1 MSVNDFSFDDEMEVT
16 DFVRSNS
23 HFSKNMDSIQDSVFY
38 LDRSVMECNLPELVV
53 CYKESTYHVV
63 KDICIDDG
71 VLTKDKFLFDSG
83 ANEKFLPSKTDLEA
97 QLVKENLKAH
107 PEGNQSGK
115 DIDDE
120 CGTKK
125 KLDADTCIQDVSL
138 LEESESN
145 KGIPYQCDSKDLI
158 LSREMKEDAVKMITE
173 DVSKELYTL
182 GLGELLL
189 MSEMSTVKAEI
200 VCSDCRSDGT
210 QQQNFQNSSEKEA
223 TVMPALVSPVEESN
237 NGNEEA
243 ILSAPA
249 LVSAAE
255 ESEHGKWEAT
265 LISPVLASAS
275 EESTSRRIVDEVSDS
290 SARTSSKDR
299 CCHNLD
305 LEPLASG
312 STPKLED
319 PADQLLSSN
328 LQLGY
333 GECSFSA
340 AGLITYSGPIAYS
353 GSLSHRSDS
362 STTSTRSFAFPI
374 LQSEWNSSPVR
385 MAKAERRH
393 YRKHRGWR
401 QGLLCCRF

>member
-1 MSVNDFSFDDEMEVT
+1 
-16 DFVRSNS
+16 
-23 HFSKNMDSIQDSVFY
+23 
-38 LDRSVMECNLPELVV
+38 V

-120 CGTKK
+120 CGMKK

-145 KGIPYQCDSKDLI
+145 KGIPCQCDSKDLI

-210 QQQNFQNSSEKEA
+210 QQQNFQNSSEKEV

-255 ESEHGKWEAT
+255 GSEHGKWEAT

-275 EESTSRRIVDEVSDS
+275 EESTGSRIVDEVSDS

-328 LQLGY
+328 LQRGY

-385 MAKAERRH
+385 MAKAEGRH